1 METVGGTVDVD
12 TVDEVRVRVVGE
24 VVVTV
29 VVEEDMVVGTCNKTS
44 VVTTAMV
51 DQGHCQCLL
60 KPGVS
65 KYTPTLLFIPVVY
78 FPVCLKNLRHN

>member
-12 TVDEVRVRVVGE
+12 TVDEVGVRVVGE

-44 VVTTAMV
+44 VVTTTMV
-51 DQGHCQCLL
+51 DQGHCLL

-78 FPVCLKNLRHN
+78 FPIWLKNLRHN

>member
-12 TVDEVRVRVVGE
+12 TVDEVGVRVVGE

-44 VVTTAMV
+44 VVTMAMV
-51 DQGHCQCLL
+51 DQGHCLL

-65 KYTPTLLFIPVVY
+65 KIYTYLIVY
-78 FPVCLKNLRHN
+78 PSGIFSYLVEKLEA